1 MMPILA
7 LAGIVAIAAPGCSKD
22 DGDASNGRGDTSQGG
37 GSQSGGGAGSGGQE
51 FGNSEGFVPPPP
63 SMNLDI
69 AGGDCKPGH
78 YVGQLDGM
86 YTSPAAF
93 GLPVVISTDRS
104 MAPPGFF
111 DLGAWGIPGLPP
123 ADPAAMPMMMLE
135 EDAPGFEFWLEASEE
150 VVDCEPVPGE
160 EFTFC
165 PDFKVEGGKARGI
178 ANNMYPFEMDL
189 NGELDCEA
197 GKFQG
202 VLENGWY
209 EVGGVIYNYTGTIEG
224 DYDSVNAEFFNGV
237 WTVAEDVDPNFGGTG
252 TWYTAWVMD

>member
-1 MMPILA
+1 M
-7 LAGIVAIAAPGCSKD
+7 GCST
-22 DGDASNGRGDTSQGG
+22 DASDDSNRGNGSRSDGSAGNGG
-37 GSQSGGGAGSGGQE
+37 GGEDLDQS
-51 FGNSEGFVPPPP
+51 FGNSVGFVPPPP
-63 SMNLDI
+63 SMALEI

-93 GLPVVISTDRS
+93 GLPVTITTDRS
-104 MAPPGFF
+104 MAPAGFF
-111 DLGAWGIPGLPP
+111 DPGAWGIPGLGP
-123 ADPAAMPMMMLE
+123 APMAMEMPMDMLE
-135 EDAPGFEFWLEASEE
+135 EEAPGFEFWLEASEE

-178 ANNMYPFEMDL
+178 ANNEYPFEMDL
-189 NGELDCEA
+189 TGELDCAA

-209 EVGGVIYNYTGTIEG
+209 EVAGVIYNYTGTIEG
-224 DYDSVNAEFFNGV
+224 DYDSVNSEFFNGV